1 MKLKRRSGVARA
13 VPGDAAR
20 IAPTFTSSNISQD
33 PARGLSEN
41 VELAAC
47 VPVASSENIKFEGQC
62 GHLSGDGR
70 LRVHRLACRR
80 PALGPRPPPSHPPPS
95 PYPTPRPQTTGCPPD
110 P

>member
-80 PALGPRPPPSHPPPS
+80 PALGRKAFPLHPRPFLHPKPW
-95 PYPTPRPQTTGCPPD
+95 PQTRPGPPY
-110 P
+110 